1 MELGREGRDA
11 ARKRD
16 TRGTCNEFL
25 LEPEPEQFSR
35 RTIADKLI
43 SRGTC
48 QLTGLD
54 SLFKL
59 ILSLQVR
66 RKCTPPFIEWGTAGE
81 ERIQS

>member
-1 MELGREGRDA
+1 MPRGKGIREVRA
-11 ARKRD
+11 TNFFR
-16 TRGTCNEFL
+16 
-25 LEPEPEQFSR
+25 PEPEQFSR